1 MAEFNFA
8 YLKSS
13 NQLFSKS
20 GLNIQVRTFSVFVIF
35 SIEFDS
41 LLVGLERKAEIN
53 ENKAE
58 FTHLQ

>member
-1 MAEFNFA
+1 LINVKSLDFFGEFYCHCCF
-8 YLKSS
+8 
-13 NQLFSKS
+13 
-20 GLNIQVRTFSVFVIF
+20 FVIF